1 MGSGGYGGLT
11 LPTARIVEFMFM
23 DLCFDTAM
31 L

>member
-1 MGSGGYGGLT
+1 MGSGSYGGPI

-23 DLCFDTAM
+23 DLCFDTAI